1 MTKDLNYL
9 DDGISCVNRF
19 LTSEE
24 IRTLNNEL
32 DYLFSKKSIN
42 GSLGTITLNKNTS
55 HLMMPTLSVRSLNL
69 LELSLKVKKEF
80 EKNSQDFSSYV
91 NTQIEIIQES
101 RNPSILGWHTDNRP
115 GMVRAILYLD
125 VDKEK
130 SGMFRY
136 MKKSHKR
143 DFHVDHYINKQ
154 QIETYTPSIVTCD
167 VPEGTL
173 ILFDTL
179 GFHGREKCLGRRRV
193 LMFEFQPPNTNYT
206 KSAVPLSSR
215 NLTKNVLNN
224 IFVFINGAT
233 EYNHGGD
240 KFYRNPPSSNL
251 IQKIS
256 RKFNRN
262 S

>member
-1 MTKDLNYL
+1 
-9 DDGISCVNRF
+9 
-19 LTSEE
+19 
-24 IRTLNNEL
+24 
-32 DYLFSKKSIN
+32 
-42 GSLGTITLNKNTS
+42 
-55 HLMMPTLSVRSLNL
+55 
-69 LELSLKVKKEF
+69 
-80 EKNSQDFSSYV
+80 
-91 NTQIEIIQES
+91 
-101 RNPSILGWHTDNRP
+101 
-115 GMVRAILYLD
+115 
-125 VDKEK
+125 
-130 SGMFRY
+130 

-167 VPEGTL
+167 VPKGTI

-179 GFHGREKCLGRRRV
+179 GFHVREKCLGRKRV

-233 EYNHGGD
+233 DYNHGGE
-240 KFYRNPPSSNL
+240 KFNDPPSSNL